1 MKKVLG
7 ALALVLALTGTAH
20 ASSVSLYAAFTA
32 SFTLDPARSVSLTS
46 GAWHI
51 GSIGGAV
58 ATNADLHSV
67 LSNMT
72 SLTIGVT
79 TQGISDGG
87 GGIAGS
93 GFILTNPNL
102 GGAASDDFA
111 TCCAPGWS
119 AWNAWSASGGA
130 PGGTIGVD
138 TFNLVPTFVSTT
150 QSTIFTGNLDAAFG
164 GALTFR
170 FALTPS
176 ANPFLAL
183 DSGRVIL
190 TAEVPSPAALPE
202 PGTLLLIATGLAAAR
217 LRRR

>member
-32 SFTLDPARSVSLTS
+32 GFALDPAQSISLTS

-58 ATNADLHSV
+58 ATNADLHGV

-72 SLTIGVT
+72 SLTIGIT
-79 TQGISDGG
+79 SQGISDGG
-87 GGIAGS
+87 GGIQLAG
-93 GFILTNPNL
+93 FVLTNPNL
-102 GGAASDDFA
+102 GGAASDNL
-111 TCCAPGWS
+111 TCCGAS
-119 AWNAWSASGGA
+119 NWNNIFGSWSASGGA
-130 PGGTIGVD
+130 PGGSLTVQSLD
-138 TFNLVPTFVSTT
+138 LVPTFVSTT
-150 QSTIFTGNLDAAFG
+150 ESTIFTGNRDAAFG

-170 FALTPS
+170 FAVQ

-190 TAEVPSPAALPE
+190 TADVPSPTALPE
-202 PGTLLLIATGLAAAR
+202 PGTLMLIATGLAAAR
-217 LRRR
+217 HRRR